1 VEWCLCVSQQCDAN
15 DYYDSDKFMGK
26 MMERDLRQMLFRRR
40 FTRLLPENILEV
52 RLGQPNPNPSPHRLR
67 ASTRRRHQPQK
78 FNLAAAAQGL
88 RRPRFAVEIQIMT
101 STRQP

>member
-1 VEWCLCVSQQCDAN
+1 VSQQCDAN

-67 ASTRRRHQPQK
+67 ASTHRRHQPQNSILPPLHK
-78 FNLAAAAQGL
+78 VCADHASRL
-88 RRPRFAVEIQIMT
+88 R
-101 STRQP
+101 SKL